1 MKRRKALKQIGLGLS
16 AGLVAPQFLTSCM
29 KDDLGPEVPFD
40 GNVVIIGAGA
50 AGLYAADI
58 LHSKGIKVSVL
69 EAADQLGGRI
79 QSFRNSNATS
89 NSLMFDTKNR
99 TIADFPVELGAE
111 IIFGTDSSWGKVIS
125 NLNLST
131 VTLDTAATNH
141 FIIDNKAKAAAD
153 LQGDADFVEA
163 QRFVNALPNYS
174 GSPVTVKQAASAS
187 GSRTQAIINSQIGNF
202 YGTSSDQLGISLL
215 SQDLKARKHDG
226 KVFTM
231 KANPMQDILL
241 SRFSAVQPLVETNK
255 QVKSI
260 NYGSDPI
267 ILTLKDGSQ
276 IQASKL
282 IITVPISILKS
293 GGISFNPALPAEMT
307 SAFSRIGMDPTL
319 RVVLDF
325 KKNFW
330 NENSGFIW
338 GGITA
343 PQYFSAG
350 VGRSEF
356 YRTMSITINGAKA
369 AALSAKDPDLMI
381 ADILAE
387 LDAVYA
393 GQGTLYIRR
402 NLDAADP
409 NVNKIIYIIKDW
421 SKDEFIKGGYSYPL
435 ASATANDRLALSKPV
450 NNKLFFAGEATDTKG
465 DAGTVSG
472 ALSSAERV
480 SEEVVK
486 SILGIL

>member
-16 AGLVAPQFLTSCM
+16 AGLAIPQFLASCTK
-29 KDDLGPEVPFD
+29 KDPGPEVPYN

-50 AGLYAADI
+50 SGLYAADI
-58 LHSKGIKVSVL
+58 LNSKGIKVSVL
-69 EAADQLGGRI
+69 EAANQLGGRI
-79 QSFRNSNATS
+79 LSFRNSNETS
-89 NSLMFDTKNR
+89 ESLFFDLKNR

-111 IIFGTDSSWGKVIS
+111 IVFGTDSSWGKIIS
-125 NLNLST
+125 DLNLST
-131 VTLDTAATNH
+131 VLVESVGTNQFILDT
-141 FIIDNKAKAAAD
+141 KAKAAID
-153 LQGDADFVEA
+153 LQSDADFV
-163 QRFVNALPNYS
+163 QSQQFVNALPNYS
-174 GSPVTVKQAASAS
+174 GPAVTVKQAASGSA
-187 GSRTQAIINSQIGNF
+187 SRTQAIINSQIGNY
-202 YGTSSDQLGISLL
+202 YGTTNDKLGITLL
-215 SQDLKARKHDG
+215 SQDIKARKHDG

-241 SRFSAVQPLVETNK
+241 SRFSEIQSLVEKNK
-255 QVKSI
+255 QVKSV

-267 ILTLKDGSQ
+267 VITLKDGSQ
-276 IQASKL
+276 VEAGKL

-293 GGISFNPALPAEMT
+293 GGILFNPALPSETT
-307 SAFSRIGMDPTL
+307 SALSRMGMDPTM

-330 NENSGFIW
+330 NEGSAFIW
-338 GGITA
+338 GGTTA
-343 PQYFSAG
+343 PQYFNTG

-356 YRTMSITINGAKA
+356 SRTMSITINGAKA
-369 AALSAKDPDLMI
+369 AELSAKGAELMI

-387 LDAVYA
+387 LDAIYA

-409 NVNKIIYIIKDW
+409 NFNKIIYIIKDW

-435 ASATANDRLALSKPV
+435 ATATTNDRLALSKPV
-450 NNKLFFAGEATDTKG
+450 NDKLFFAGEATDIKG
-465 DAGTVSG
+465 DAGTISG

-480 SEEVVK
+480 SEEVIK
-486 SILGIL
+486 SILTV